1 MRKITFFI
9 FSLLISNY
17 GCRQTTKGDS
27 EIPNDFNDGIQTSS
41 LEAGGLNRVII
52 NEIIDSIQTGYYPNR
67 HSLLIYKNDKL
78 VLEKYFSGKDEKA
91 WAGDVG
97 VIEHTANTLHDL
109 RSVSKS
115 IVSSCIGIAIAKGE
129 IKDVDQKVFDFFPE
143 YENFNVGSKKGLTIE
158 HLLTMS
164 SGLEWNE
171 DIPYDNPQNSEML
184 MTASKDPLAYI
195 LSRPMADLPGTTWK
209 YNGGTTQLLAE
220 IIKRASGKSV
230 AEFANENIF
239 KKLGITEYEW
249 VQFPGTDNPIA
260 ASGLR
265 LRPRDILKFGI
276 LYQNNGQWKGEQ
288 VVSQL
293 WVDQSFTSK
302 VSRPG
307 NGGYGYQFWIFNDT
321 IQSKAMTWPAAV
333 GNGDQR
339 IFFDKQNDLLVVM
352 TAGNYNKWDI
362 KNNSFAI
369 LKRIYESFQWSNSN
383 MKK

>member
-1 MRKITFFI
+1 MRKTLTF
-9 FSLLISNY
+9 FSLLIC
-17 GCRQTTKGDS
+17 GCKQTNNDKS
-27 EIPNDFNDGIQTSS
+27 ERPSDLNDGIRTST
-41 LEAGGLNRVII
+41 LEDVGMNEKVIS
-52 NEIIDSIQTGYYPNR
+52 EIIDSINTGFYPNR

-78 VLEKYFSGKDEKA
+78 VLEKYFKGRDEKA

-97 VIEHTANTLHDL
+97 VIEHNVNTLHDL
-109 RSVSKS
+109 RSISKS
-115 IVSSCIGIAIAKGE
+115 IVSSCIGIAITKGE
-129 IKDVDQKVFDFFPE
+129 IKSVDQKVFDFFPE
-143 YENFNVGSKKGLTIE
+143 YEKFNIETKKDLTIE

-195 LSRPMADLPGTTWK
+195 LSRPMTDLPGTTWK

-220 IIKRASGKSV
+220 IIKRVSGKSV

-249 VQFPGTDNPIA
+249 VQFPGTDSPIA

-276 LYQNNGQWKGEQ
+276 LYQNNGQWKREQ
-288 VVSQL
+288 VASQL
-293 WVDQSFTSK
+293 WVDKSFASK
-302 VSRPG
+302 VSRPE
-307 NGGYGYQFWIFNDT
+307 NGGYGYQFWVFNDT
-321 IQSKAMTWPAAV
+321 LQGKAMTWPAAV

-339 IFFDKQNDLLVVM
+339 IFFDKKNDLLVVM

-362 KNNSFAI
+362 KNNSFSI
-369 LKRIYESFQWSNSN
+369 LKKIYESFP
-383 MKK
+383 MK